1 MGILEFEALS
11 MRWLLYIFLFI
22 SNSLFAETA
31 NNKDSTSIDEGDV
44 LVVLKD
50 TSVALINPKLK
61 FNYSL
66 LFPEA
71 ESIVFDTSYTSQGNE
86 IHDIIP
92 HYPDSIIKK
101 RLSSFKNKIP
111 PVYHDKVLQW
121 IKIYTQR
128 NRFKAR
134 RILGKKAYYFPFIEH
149 HLRNAGIPEELKY
162 IAVIESALDPYALS
176 PSGAMGLW
184 QFIRSTAVKHM
195 GMHIDPIR
203 DERRDHFN
211 STKNAIKYFKELY
224 GIFDNWLLAI
234 AAYNGGP
241 GTVKR
246 AMRKYGKKDFFSLMP
261 YLPAETQNYV
271 PAFMAVMYLDKYA
284 KLHYLSPTIPEQ
296 YHSFLHPNKLE
307 RVKLRGP
314 LSFEDL
320 AKAIGV
326 SMEKIV
332 FLNPDYNIPFI
343 PKGQTL
349 ELVLPKGKG
358 LIAKAQNNILRN
370 NNLNNTSNHYSI
382 YTVKSG
388 DNLQKIASK
397 NACSIRDLKS
407 WNGLQSTL
415 IYPGQKLWFFN
426 HTFYQSAY
434 YKKYQS
440 DNKGKHIEKDGYI
453 YYTIKG
459 GDTLYKIAKQ
469 FNLPSI
475 ESIKEENKIGDVRSL
490 VPGAVLKLQK
500 RNG

>member
-1 MGILEFEALS
+1 MGILEPKALS
-11 MRWLLYIFLFI
+11 MRWTLYLLILTSHF
-22 SNSLFAETA
+22 LFAEAA
-31 NNKDSTSIDEGDV
+31 NNKDSTSLDEGDV

-71 ESIVFDTSYTSQGNE
+71 ESIVFDTSYTSKGNE
-86 IHDIIP
+86 VHDIIP

-101 RLSSFKNKIP
+101 RLSTFKNKIP

-134 RILGKKAYYFPFIEH
+134 RILGKKAYFFPFIEY
-149 HLRNAGIPEELKY
+149 HLRTAGIPEELKY

-184 QFIRSTAVKHM
+184 QFIRSTAVQHM

-203 DERRDHFN
+203 DERRDHYS
-211 STKNAIKYFKELY
+211 STKNAIKYFKELH
-224 GIFDNWLLAI
+224 GIFDDWLLAI

-246 AMRKYGKKDFFSLMP
+246 AMRRYGKKDFFSLMP

-284 KLHYLSPTIPEQ
+284 KLHYLSPAIPEQ
-296 YHSFLHPNKLE
+296 YHSFLHPDKLE
-307 RVKLRGP
+307 YVRLRGP
-314 LSFEDL
+314 LAFEDL
-320 AKAIGV
+320 AKTIGL
-326 SMEKIV
+326 SMEKLV

-343 PKGQTL
+343 PKGQAL
-349 ELVLPKGKG
+349 DIVLPRGKG
-358 LIAKAQNNILRN
+358 IIAEAQNNMLRTN
-370 NNLNNTSNHYSI
+370 GSTQKNNHY
-382 YTVKSG
+382 TVYRVKAG
-388 DNLQKIASK
+388 DNLQKIATS
-397 NACSIRDLKS
+397 NACSVRDLKS

-415 IYPGQKLWFFN
+415 IHPGQKLWLFN

-440 DNKGKHIEKDGYI
+440 DHKGKHIEKDGYI

-459 GDTLYKIAKQ
+459 GDTLYKIAKR

-475 ESIKEENKIGDVRSL
+475 EIIKEENKIGDVRSL